1 MRNIFKLIFP
11 GIVIGLS
18 WNYPG
23 HNFVKDEFSD
33 RKEWIK
39 DVTKKYSPDSWDLLM
54 KYESLPEKQ
63 EAEAADDRIA
73 STEKSVST
81 FYYLEGRSRT
91 DLLSSMATN
100 VHEIA
105 HAYSGQNIFRHARE
119 NSIELD
125 MNKAEQFFYY
135 SPSRSFFIS
144 FPLKSL
150 FPSKELKAVIPKTHR
165 TFRFDTYINGITST
179 QEEGI
184 IGLLNELHSYY
195 LESKFCYELL
205 EPYKIAE
212 GSDASGFFEWVHNSQ
227 SRMSAFF
234 EFDYFI
240 KEYLLYMKKEYPAGY
255 RELKNCKSFIEAYTS
270 IRTSY
275 NELIN
280 IYLQKIKIEM
290 TGLNSSGKAEVSL
303 ENYMLWVREGNRN
316 TSVGTPVFS
325 ADMEILLSVLESSR
339 YMKISEDFPDIKIK

>member
-39 DVTKKYSPDSWDLLM
+39 DVTKK
-54 KYESLPEKQ
+54 
-63 EAEAADDRIA
+63 
-73 STEKSVST
+73 
-81 FYYLEGRSRT
+81 
-91 DLLSSMATN
+91 
-100 VHEIA
+100 
-105 HAYSGQNIFRHARE
+105 
-119 NSIELD
+119 
-125 MNKAEQFFYY
+125 Y

-195 LESKFCYELL
+195 LESKFCYEML

-280 IYLQKIKIEM
+280 IYQQKIKIEM